1 MYTKEIASQLSE
13 LLTQETMDNFFVKL
27 REGSEDFEPF
37 VNVMEEEWRKL
48 QIARKNGLMN
58 DEQVFFAI
66 SAFFKRESQRYLR
79 DQTSD
84 S

>member
-1 MYTKEIASQLSE
+1 MYTQEIATQLGE
-13 LLTQETMDNFFVKL
+13 LLSQDSMDDFFAKL
-27 REGSEDFEPF
+27 HAGSEEYEPF
-37 VNVMEEEWRKL
+37 VTLIDEEWRKL

-58 DEQVFFAI
+58 DEQVYFAI
-66 SAFFKRESQRYLR
+66 SAFFKRESERYLR